1 MADVITR
8 LKLES
13 GEYDSKIK
21 RATQGLLQMEQ
32 EYRKVGG
39 TLAVLEKDQLDYVR
53 SLGNM
58 ETVSRNAR
66 GRLSE
71 LTAAFTEWS
80 MLFKRLTDEE
90 KKSDFGKALNSSLS
104 QLKTRINESKQ
115 QLADVSKELGE
126 TGVNMGKLGA
136 EGLDL
141 KSAMSTLGGQLGI
154 NTSLITGLSAGT
166 MGAVAAIGALIAAEV
181 KAAQAFAEYNEEI
194 GKQSQV
200 TTVTTGLSGGDAERM
215 TTAARSLAKVYD
227 TDFREVINAANTLMT
242 QFGKS
247 GDEAIE
253 LIRDGMQGMIMG
265 DGGKLLSMIQQY
277 APSFRDAGIEASQ
290 LVAIIQNSE
299 GGIFTDQNMNAIVMG
314 IRNIRLMTKQ
324 TSEAL
329 AQLGIDGQKMS
340 KQLNDGTLTIFDALQ
355 QVAGAIESVDSNS
368 QSAGEVMQYVFGRQ
382 GTMAGTNLGKA
393 IATLNINLEETKRQ
407 TGGVGQATAELE
419 QATERLDKA
428 IRNCFGYD
436 GWLVMTNGI
445 KTDLT
450 NAMAD
455 FLNVVNKVDHVLESI
470 SGKGVFE
477 HMFDT
482 MIRALGPLGI
492 VADNLK
498 DILKYTHAADL
509 LKLQFGD
516 EGTSTPS
523 TSKLPN
529 LSNAGAWGTTL
540 NRLVPQTST
549 IANRPESV
557 PTSAAPSIKP
567 IKTDTANNA
576 TPQES
581 AADKVSE
588 AERTYAETLLK
599 NSIRLE
605 AGLDSTLDNKKKEL
619 SAQERLFDAYNDA
632 YATYED
638 PAYKEASQQAA
649 ERIKQLAEE
658 VKTLTDTHEASKQA
672 ARELEAAQ
680 KKLADAQQKLAD
692 AQDTG
697 SATAIYKAQQEVE
710 RQRTA
715 VTVASGNIP
724 TGYQA
729 TLTINVDT
737 QEVMDAV
744 QRIEGLVIDPKT
756 LTVTASTQEALD
768 ALREVDG
775 MTIDPKTV
783 KVTPVP
789 DDTTQTMFDGLRQ
802 SVQAEIKFDQMR
814 VDENTLHSLL
824 QTALQNGFDGLTV
837 DYSGLQERIAQGI
850 DIPDSTWEALQEEI
864 NTKLEELG
872 IEPITIDFN
881 TGNIEKVEEDGESL
895 AKSWNSASKAVG
907 SIGSA
912 LQSIEDPTA
921 KVAGLVA
928 QAVAQIAA
936 TFAASLKGTFTP
948 WDWIAGAAAGTAT
961 MISTI
966 SAIKSATKGGFAEG
980 GIVPGNSFS
989 GDNLRISDYGINSG
1003 ELILSRAQQD
1013 TIASALEQ
1021 SDENALGG
1029 TPYVLGETIFIG
1041 LTNYLRRTGRGEL
1054 ITANR

>member
-1 MADVITR
+1 
-8 LKLES
+8 
-13 GEYDSKIK
+13 
-21 RATQGLLQMEQ
+21 
-32 EYRKVGG
+32 
-39 TLAVLEKDQLDYVR
+39 
-53 SLGNM
+53 
-58 ETVSRNAR
+58 
-66 GRLSE
+66 
-71 LTAAFTEWS
+71 
-80 MLFKRLTDEE
+80 
-90 KKSDFGKALNSSLS
+90 
-104 QLKTRINESKQ
+104 
-115 QLADVSKELGE
+115 
-126 TGVNMGKLGA
+126 
-136 EGLDL
+136 
-141 KSAMSTLGGQLGI
+141 
-154 NTSLITGLSAGT
+154 

-215 TTAARSLAKVYD
+215 TTAARSLAKVYN

-368 QSAGEVMQYVFGRQ
+368 QAAGEVMQSVFGRQ

-393 IATLNINLEETKRQ
+393 IATLNTNLEETKRQ

-436 GWLVMTNGI
+436 GWLEMSNGI

-455 FLNVVNKVDHVLESI
+455 FLDVLNKVDHVMVSI

-477 HMFDT
+477 NLIDT
-482 MIRALGPLGI
+482 TIKALGPLGTLAVKLNDI
-492 VADNLK
+492 FNLT
-498 DILKYTHAADL
+498 D
-509 LKLQFGD
+509 KLGLRFGD

-529 LSNAGAWGTTL
+529 LSKAGAWGTTL
-540 NRLVPQTST
+540 NRFTPQTST
-549 IANRPESV
+549 MADRPESV
-557 PTSAAPSIKP
+557 TSSAAPSIKP
-567 IKTDTANNA
+567 IKTSTNTSKTPRIETVETAA
-576 TPQES
+576 
-581 AADKVSE
+581 
-588 AERTYAETLLK
+588 
-599 NSIRLE
+599 
-605 AGLDSTLDNKKKEL
+605 KEL
-619 SAQERLFDAYNDA
+619 TIQQQISALE
-632 YATYED
+632 
-638 PAYKEASQQAA
+638 KEALTASEQ
-649 ERIKQLAEE
+649 RREE
-658 VKTLTDTHEASKQA
+658 IRATI
-672 ARELEAAQ
+672 RELDRELARQ
-680 KKLADAQQKLAD
+680 KEIVASLHEVPSDAVDK
-692 AQDTG
+692 
-697 SATAIYKAQQEVE
+697 
-710 RQRTA
+710 A
-715 VTVASGNIP
+715 VTA
-724 TGYQA
+724 
-729 TLTINVDT
+729 
-737 QEVMDAV
+737 
-744 QRIEGLVIDPKT
+744 
-756 LTVTASTQEALD
+756 
-768 ALREVDG
+768 
-775 MTIDPKTV
+775 
-783 KVTPVP
+783 
-789 DDTTQTMFDGLRQ
+789 
-802 SVQAEIKFDQMR
+802 
-814 VDENTLHSLL
+814 L
-824 QTALQNGFDGLTV
+824 QTAQDEAAKYVKEKQVKVDTSTLQSVLRD
-837 DYSGLQERIAQGI
+837 SLQEGIDTATLNLDSVAEQIAQGI
-850 DIPDSTWEALQEEI
+850 DVPDEVWQEILDEYNALREAIGENPICI
-864 NTKLEELG
+864 NFETGEAKESKEKEL
-872 IEPITIDFN
+872 
-881 TGNIEKVEEDGESL
+881 KKDGDDL
-895 AKSWNSASKAVG
+895 AKSWTSASKAIG

-912 LQSIEDPTA
+912 LQAIEDPTA

-928 QAVAQIAA
+928 QAIAQIAA

-966 SAIKSATKGGFAEG
+966 AAIKSATKSGFAEG

-989 GDNLRISDYGINSG
+989 GDNLRISDYGVNSG
-1003 ELILSRAQQD
+1003 ELILNRAQQD

-1029 TPYVLGETIFIG
+1029 TPYVLGETIYIG

>member
-1 MADVITR
+1 MADIIAR

-32 EYRKVGG
+32 ECRKAGKSMNDM
-39 TLAVLEKDQLDYVR
+39 EKDQKDFVQA
-53 SLGNM
+53 LGRM
-58 ETVSRNAR
+58 ETVSQSAR
-66 GRLSE
+66 GRISE
-71 LTAAFTEWS
+71 LSSAYTDLAVQYR
-80 MLFKRLTDEE
+80 RLTDEE
-90 KKSDFGKALNSSLS
+90 KKGDFGKALNSSLS

-215 TTAARSLAKVYD
+215 TTAARSLAKVYN

-265 DGGKLLSMIQQY
+265 DGPKLLSMIQQY

-368 QSAGEVMQYVFGRQ
+368 QAAGEVMQYVFGRQ

-393 IATLNINLEETKRQ
+393 IATLNTNLEETKRQ

-436 GWLVMTNGI
+436 GWLEMSNGI

-477 HMFDT
+477 NMFDVT
-482 MIRALGPLGI
+482 IRALGPLGI
-492 VADNLK
+492 VADKLK
-498 DILKYTHAADL
+498 DIYKYTHAADL
-509 LKLQFGD
+509 IKLQFGD

-523 TSKLPN
+523 TSKLPD
-529 LSNAGAWGTTL
+529 LSKAGAWGTTL
-540 NRLVPQTST
+540 NRLVPQTSN
-549 IANRPESV
+549 IANRQESM
-557 PTSAAPSIKP
+557 TSSATPSIKP
-567 IKTDTANNA
+567 IKTSTVTNKTPRVETIETAA
-576 TPQES
+576 KELSIQQQISALEKEALTASRERRESIREQVLALDAELQKQKEIRELLHTP
-581 AADKVSE
+581 VSE
-588 AERTYAETLLK
+588 AETLNAQGLAYTPMT
-599 NSIRLE
+599 E
-605 AGLDSTLDNKKKEL
+605 AGIKSQLDRQLKDTGITMQL
-619 SAQERLFDAYNDA
+619 QM
-632 YATYED
+632 
-638 PAYKEASQQAA
+638 PQQQQ
-649 ERIKQLAEE
+649 RNE
-658 VKTLTDTHEASKQA
+658 VKLTE
-672 ARELEAAQ
+672 
-680 KKLADAQQKLAD
+680 
-692 AQDTG
+692 
-697 SATAIYKAQQEVE
+697 IM
-710 RQRTA
+710 
-715 VTVASGNIP
+715 SGMSSGISSMVS
-724 TGYQA
+724 G
-729 TLTINVDT
+729 
-737 QEVMDAV
+737 
-744 QRIEGLVIDPKT
+744 IEGLGIEIP
-756 LTVTASTQEALD
+756 Q
-768 ALREVDG
+768 G
-775 MTIDPKTV
+775 MKDVVGGI
-783 KVTPVP
+783 
-789 DDTTQTMFDGLRQ
+789 Q
-802 SVQAEIKFDQMR
+802 SVTQ
-814 VDENTLHSLL
+814 LL
-824 QTALQNGFDGLTV
+824 
-837 DYSGLQERIAQGI
+837 
-850 DIPDSTWEALQEEI
+850 
-864 NTKLEELG
+864 
-872 IEPITIDFN
+872 
-881 TGNIEKVEEDGESL
+881 
-895 AKSWNSASKAVG
+895 SAIM
-907 SIGSA
+907 SIVSV
-912 LQSIEDPTA
+912 I
-921 KVAGLVA
+921 
-928 QAVAQIAA
+928 QAVSAA
-936 TFAASLKGTFTP
+936 DAIIPFAG
-948 WDWIAGAAAGTAT
+948 
-961 MISTI
+961 
-966 SAIKSATKGGFAEG
+966 G
-980 GIVPGNSFS
+980 GIVPKAAGGMLIPGNSFS
-989 GDNLRISDYGINSG
+989 GDNLRMPIAGGGVIGVNSG
-1003 ELILSRAQQD
+1003 ELILNRAQQD

-1029 TPYVLGETIFIG
+1029 TPYVLGETIYIG

>member
-32 EYRKVGG
+32 ECRKAGKSMSDISKNNM
-39 TLAVLEKDQLDYVR
+39 EYVR
-53 SLGNM
+53 SLGKM
-58 ETVSRNAR
+58 ETVSNTAR
-66 GRLSE
+66 GKLNELSS
-71 LTAAFTEWS
+71 AFTEFS
-80 MLFKRLTDEE
+80 VIYKRLTDEE
-90 KKSDFGKALNSSLS
+90 KKGDFGKALNSSLS

-126 TGVNMGKLGA
+126 TGANMGKLGA

-141 KSAMSTLGGQLGI
+141 KSVMSTLGGQMGI

-194 GKQSQV
+194 GRQSQV

-215 TTAARSLAKVYD
+215 TTAARSLAKVYG

-253 LIRDGMQGMIMG
+253 LIRDGMQGMVMG
-265 DGGKLLSMIQQY
+265 DGPKLLSMIQQY

-340 KQLNDGTLTIFDALQ
+340 RQLNDGTLTIFDALQ
-355 QVAGAIESVDSNS
+355 QVAGAIDSVDSNS
-368 QSAGEVMQYVFGRQ
+368 QAAGEVMQMVFGRQ

-393 IATLNINLEETKRQ
+393 IATLNTNLEETKRQ

-436 GWLVMTNGI
+436 GWLEMSNGI
-445 KTDLT
+445 KTELT

-455 FLNVVNKVDHVLESI
+455 FLNVVSKVDHVMESI

-477 HMFDT
+477 NLIET
-482 MIRALGPLGI
+482 TIKALGPLGTLA
-492 VADNLK
+492 VKLN
-498 DILKYTHAADL
+498 DIFHITDTLISR
-509 LKLQFGD
+509 FGD

-540 NRLVPQTST
+540 NRFAPQTST
-549 IANRPESV
+549 MANRPAPV
-557 PTSAAPSIKP
+557 TTSASTSIKP
-567 IKTDTANNA
+567 IKTDTNIT
-576 TPQES
+576 TPQERV
-581 AADKVSE
+581 ADKVAE
-588 AERTYAETLLK
+588 AERIYAETLIK

-632 YATYED
+632 YATYKD
-638 PAYKEASQQAA
+638 PSYKEASHQAA

-658 VKTLTDTHEASKQA
+658 VKTLTDSQEAVKIS

-692 AQDTG
+692 AQATG
-697 SATAIYKAQQEVE
+697 SATAIYKAQGEVNRQQEVVNHL
-710 RQRTA
+710 QNPSLPVPA
-715 VTVASGNIP
+715 AP
-724 TGYQA
+724 TGF
-729 TLTINVDT
+729 
-737 QEVMDAV
+737 DAY
-744 QRIEGLVIDPKT
+744 K
-756 LTVTASTQEALD
+756 
-768 ALREVDG
+768 
-775 MTIDPKTV
+775 
-783 KVTPVP
+783 
-789 DDTTQTMFDGLRQ
+789 QT
-802 SVQAEIKFDQMR
+802 VQAEIKLDQMR

-824 QTALQNGFDGLTV
+824 KTALQNGLDDLTV

-850 DIPDSTWEALQEEI
+850 DIPDSTWEELQEEI

-872 IEPITIDFN
+872 IDPIYIDLK
-881 TGNIEKVEEDGESL
+881 TGDIGKEGKDME
-895 AKSWNSASKAVG
+895 KSWSAAARAIG
-907 SIGSA
+907 SVGSA
-912 LQSIEDPTA
+912 LQAIEDPTA

-966 SAIKSATKGGFAEG
+966 AAIKSATKGGFAEG

-989 GDNLRISDYGINSG
+989 GDNLRISDYGVNSG
-1003 ELILSRAQQD
+1003 ELILNRVQQD
-1013 TIASALEQ
+1013 TLASALEQ
-1021 SDENALGG
+1021 SDENAIGG
-1029 TPYVLGETIFIG
+1029 TPYVLGETIYIG

>member
-1 MADVITR
+1 MADIITR

-32 EYRKVGG
+32 ECRKAGKSMNDISKNNM
-39 TLAVLEKDQLDYVR
+39 EYVR
-53 SLGNM
+53 SLGQM
-58 ETVSRNAR
+58 ETVSNTAR
-66 GRLSE
+66 GKLNELSS
-71 LTAAFTEWS
+71 AFTEFS
-80 MLFKRLTDEE
+80 VIYKRLTDEE

-215 TTAARSLAKVYD
+215 TTAARSLAKVYN

-340 KQLNDGTLTIFDALQ
+340 KQLNDGSLTIFDALQ

-368 QSAGEVMQYVFGRQ
+368 QAAGEVMQSVFGRQ

-393 IATLNINLEETKRQ
+393 IATLNTNLEETKRQ

-436 GWLVMTNGI
+436 GWLEMSNGI

-455 FLNVVNKVDHVLESI
+455 FLDVLNKVDHVMVSI

-477 HMFDT
+477 NMIDT
-482 MIRALGPLGI
+482 IIKALGPLGTLAVKLNDI
-492 VADNLK
+492 FNLT
-498 DILKYTHAADL
+498 D
-509 LKLQFGD
+509 KLGLRFGD

-529 LSNAGAWGTTL
+529 LSKAGAWGTTL
-540 NRLVPQTST
+540 NRFTPQTST
-549 IANRPESV
+549 MADRPAPV
-557 PTSAAPSIKP
+557 TPSATPSITP
-567 IKTDTANNA
+567 IKTNTNTNK
-576 TPQES
+576 TPRIE
-581 AADKVSE
+581 
-588 AERTYAETLLK
+588 TAET
-599 NSIRLE
+599 
-605 AGLDSTLDNKKKEL
+605 DTKEL
-619 SAQERLFDAYNDA
+619 TIQQQISALE
-632 YATYED
+632 
-638 PAYKEASQQAA
+638 KEALTASEQ
-649 ERIKQLAEE
+649 RREE
-658 VKTLTDTHEASKQA
+658 IRATI
-672 ARELEAAQ
+672 RELDRELARQ
-680 KKLADAQQKLAD
+680 KEIVSSLHEVPSDAVDK
-692 AQDTG
+692 
-697 SATAIYKAQQEVE
+697 
-710 RQRTA
+710 A
-715 VTVASGNIP
+715 VTA
-724 TGYQA
+724 
-729 TLTINVDT
+729 
-737 QEVMDAV
+737 
-744 QRIEGLVIDPKT
+744 
-756 LTVTASTQEALD
+756 
-768 ALREVDG
+768 
-775 MTIDPKTV
+775 
-783 KVTPVP
+783 
-789 DDTTQTMFDGLRQ
+789 
-802 SVQAEIKFDQMR
+802 
-814 VDENTLHSLL
+814 L
-824 QTALQNGFDGLTV
+824 QTAQDEAAKYVKEKQVKVDTSTLQSVLRD
-837 DYSGLQERIAQGI
+837 SLQEGIDTATLNLDSVAEQIAQGI
-850 DIPDSTWEALQEEI
+850 DVPDEVWQEILDEYNALREAIGENPICI
-864 NTKLEELG
+864 NFETGEAKESKEKEL
-872 IEPITIDFN
+872 
-881 TGNIEKVEEDGESL
+881 KKDGDDL
-895 AKSWNSASKAVG
+895 AKSWTSASKAIG

-912 LQSIEDPTA
+912 LQAIEDPTA

-928 QAVAQIAA
+928 QAIAQIAA

-966 SAIKSATKGGFAEG
+966 AAIKSATKGGFAEG

-1021 SDENALGG
+1021 SDENAIGG
-1029 TPYVLGETIFIG
+1029 TPYVLGETIYIG

>member
-32 EYRKVGG
+32 ECRKVGG

-247 GDEAIE
+247 GDEAIA

-329 AQLGIDGQKMS
+329 AQLGIDGQKMT

-492 VADNLK
+492 VADKLK
-498 DILKYTHAADL
+498 DIYKYTHADDL

-549 IANRPESV
+549 IANRPESAT
-557 PTSAAPSIKP
+557 PSAAPSIKP

-680 KKLADAQQKLAD
+680 KKLADTQSKLAD
-692 AQDTG
+692 AQATG
-697 SATAIYKAQQEVE
+697 SATAIYKAQQEVN
-710 RQRTA
+710 RQQDVVNRLQNPSLPVPA
-715 VTVASGNIP
+715 NP
-724 TGYQA
+724 TGF
-729 TLTINVDT
+729 
-737 QEVMDAV
+737 
-744 QRIEGLVIDPKT
+744 
-756 LTVTASTQEALD
+756 EAYK
-768 ALREVDG
+768 
-775 MTIDPKTV
+775 M
-783 KVTPVP
+783 
-789 DDTTQTMFDGLRQ
+789 

-824 QTALQNGFDGLTV
+824 QTALQNGFDSLTV

-872 IEPITIDFN
+872 IDPIYIDFK
-881 TGNIEKVEEDGESL
+881 TGDIGKEGKDME
-895 AKSWNSASKAVG
+895 KSWSAAARAIG
-907 SIGSA
+907 SVGSA
-912 LQSIEDPTA
+912 LQAIEDPTA

-928 QAVAQIAA
+928 QAIAQIAA

-989 GDNLRISDYGINSG
+989 GDNLRISDYGVNSG
-1003 ELILSRAQQD
+1003 ELILNRAQQD

-1029 TPYVLGETIFIG
+1029 TPYVLGETIYIG

>member
-21 RATQGLLQMEQ
+21 RAVSGLQRMED
-32 EYRKVGG
+32 ECRKVGG

-71 LTAAFTEWS
+71 LTAAFTELS
-80 MLFKRLTDEE
+80 MQYKRLTDEE
-90 KKSDFGKALNSSLS
+90 KKGDFGKALNSSLS

-126 TGVNMGKLGA
+126 TGVNMEKLGT

-215 TTAARSLAKVYD
+215 TAAARSLSKVYN
-227 TDFREVINAANTLMT
+227 TDFREVINAANTFMT

-265 DGGKLLSMIQQY
+265 DGPKLLSMIQQY

-368 QSAGEVMQYVFGRQ
+368 QAAGEVMQYVFGRQ

-393 IATLNINLEETKRQ
+393 IATLNTNLEETKRQ

-436 GWLVMTNGI
+436 GWLVMTNVV

-455 FLNVVNKVDHVLESI
+455 FLNVVNKVDPVLESI

-477 HMFDT
+477 HMFDAT
-482 MIRALGPLGI
+482 IRSLGPLGI
-492 VADNLK
+492 LADKLK
-498 DILKYTHAADL
+498 DIYKYTHTADL
-509 LKLQFGD
+509 LKLKFGD

-523 TSKLPN
+523 TSKLPDFDK
-529 LSNAGAWGTTL
+529 SGAWGTTL
-540 NRLVPQTST
+540 NRLAPQTST
-549 IANRPESV
+549 IADRPESV
-557 PTSAAPSIKP
+557 ASSAAPPIKP
-567 IKTDTANNA
+567 INTDTTHKA
-576 TPQES
+576 TRIETTETAAKELSIRQQISELEKEALTASRERRES
-581 AADKVSE
+581 IREQVLALDAELQKQKEIRDLLHTPVSE
-588 AERTYAETLLK
+588 AETLNAQGMAYTPMTDADIKSQLDRQLK
-599 NSIRLE
+599 D
-605 AGLDSTLDNKKKEL
+605 AGSTMQIQMPQL
-619 SAQERLFDAYNDA
+619 
-632 YATYED
+632 
-638 PAYKEASQQAA
+638 QQQQ
-649 ERIKQLAEE
+649 RNE
-658 VKTLTDTHEASKQA
+658 VKLTE
-672 ARELEAAQ
+672 
-680 KKLADAQQKLAD
+680 
-692 AQDTG
+692 
-697 SATAIYKAQQEVE
+697 IM
-710 RQRTA
+710 
-715 VTVASGNIP
+715 SGMSSGISSMVS
-724 TGYQA
+724 G
-729 TLTINVDT
+729 
-737 QEVMDAV
+737 
-744 QRIEGLVIDPKT
+744 IEGLGIELP
-756 LTVTASTQEALD
+756 Q
-768 ALREVDG
+768 
-775 MTIDPKTV
+775 
-783 KVTPVP
+783 
-789 DDTTQTMFDGLRQ
+789 GLKDVVGGIQ
-802 SVQAEIKFDQMR
+802 SVTQ
-814 VDENTLHSLL
+814 LL
-824 QTALQNGFDGLTV
+824 
-837 DYSGLQERIAQGI
+837 
-850 DIPDSTWEALQEEI
+850 
-864 NTKLEELG
+864 
-872 IEPITIDFN
+872 
-881 TGNIEKVEEDGESL
+881 
-895 AKSWNSASKAVG
+895 SAIM
-907 SIGSA
+907 SIVSV
-912 LQSIEDPTA
+912 I
-921 KVAGLVA
+921 
-928 QAVAQIAA
+928 QAVSAA
-936 TFAASLKGTFTP
+936 DAIIPL
-948 WDWIAGAAAGTAT
+948 AG
-961 MISTI
+961 
-966 SAIKSATKGGFAEG
+966 G
-980 GIVPGNSFS
+980 GIVPKAAGGMLIPGNSFS
-989 GDNLRISDYGINSG
+989 GDNLRMPIAGGGVIGVNSG
-1003 ELILSRAQQD
+1003 ELILNRSQQD

-1029 TPYVLGETIFIG
+1029 TPYVLGETIYIG